1 MTIQSRLTSDMLTG
15 NVIVRR
21 VVHGILAASALAAL
35 SVSAPALAQ
44 QAPAPA
50 DQELKEIV
58 VTGSLLRRVDIESPS
73 PVTIM
78 TAEDIQKTGLTTIAD
93 VVRTLSADNS
103 GTLPTAFGNAFAAG
117 ASGVA
122 LRGLTVNSTL
132 VLIDGRRAANYAVSD
147 DGERSFVDLNTIPL
161 ESVDHIEVLK
171 DGASSIYGADAIAGV
186 VNVITK
192 KSYQGGEVTAEIG
205 KDQHPGGGSRRIAGI
220 AGSGDLSTDKYN
232 AYIAVEFQQDD
243 RILVSDRSFP
253 FNTNNLSSIGGFN
266 ELAGPPG
273 SGAYGI
279 SPAVAPATFAP
290 GTAGTPVLNST
301 QVGAFQPLNGC
312 APQTTASSAP
322 SAITGLTDNYCT
334 QNRTAYGDDQPQQT
348 RVGMSAH
355 FTVALSD
362 KTTASIVASYF
373 QSKVVVDNPPS
384 QINAATPINTNN
396 IALPATLPSGAL
408 NPNDPFA
415 AAGENAL
422 IEGAFGNIQNQST
435 YFNHNMR
442 LVTDLK
448 GSMGT
453 WDFDTGLVVN
463 HTWLDSTINGFI
475 SGPALISAVTNGTYN
490 FLNPAANSAATIAA
504 LSPSNARTSTSDL
517 DAIDFS
523 ATTEA
528 AQLAGGPLGLALGAQ
543 LRYEAEDDPQLNPNN
558 TYQGFGV
565 SQAIGSRTVAAA
577 FGEANFPFVKQ
588 FEVDVSARFDHY
600 SDFGNAFTPKAG
612 FKFTPIPEFALR
624 GTYSQGFRAPSFAE
638 NGSSEAGGFVTV
650 SPSEAPFPANYCPNT
665 AGLPPQ
671 HSAAYCLPYA
681 LESLSLANPDIKPEK
696 SDSFTFGAIVE
707 PNKVFSAT
715 FDYYFIRKTNVIE
728 PPNIGPALGAYLSG
742 QPIPAGY
749 TVVPDV
755 PDPAFPASLARPIL
769 IGGDYENAA
778 SLQTDGVDIELRG
791 KFDIGAAGRFTTEIQ
806 ATKIFS
812 WNITQGGVSEQYVG
826 TQAPYILS
834 SGAGTPRYR
843 ATWTNS
849 WEDGPMT
856 LTLSTYYVSGYAE
869 TAVDALGNYSCA
881 YNNVFCH
888 VASFTYSDLNGI
900 YKFNDHFSAAFTVG
914 NILDK
919 LPPIDPLNYAGVNYN
934 PTYTQAGII
943 GRYLKIGATYKF

>member
-1 MTIQSRLTSDMLTG
+1 MAINSQSTSDKLAV

-21 VVHGILAASALAAL
+21 VINSILATSTFAAL
-35 SVSAPALAQ
+35 TVSAPALAQ
-44 QAPAPA
+44 QAPAA
-50 DQELKEIV
+50 ASSDQELKEIV

-78 TAEDIQKTGLTTIAD
+78 TAEDIAKTGLTTIAD

-171 DGASSIYGADAIAGV
+171 DGASSTYGADAIAGV
-186 VNVITK
+186 VNIILK
-192 KSYQGGEVTAEIG
+192 KQYQGGEVTAEVG
-205 KDQHPGGGSRRIAGI
+205 QGQHPGGGSRRLAAIAG
-220 AGSGDLSTDKYN
+220 AGDLSTDKFN
-232 AYIAVEFQQDD
+232 AYVSLEFQQDD
-243 RILVSDRSFP
+243 RILVSDRPFP

-266 ELAGPPG
+266 SLAGAVG
-273 SGAYGI
+273 SGVYST

-312 APQTTASSAP
+312 GAGTTPASSP
-322 SAITGLTDNYCT
+322 SAIAGLTDNYCT
-334 QNRTAYGDDQPQQT
+334 QNRTVFGDDQPQQT
-348 RVGMSAH
+348 RIGVSAH
-355 FTVALSD
+355 FSVAISD
-362 KTTASIVASYF
+362 KTTATVVASYY
-373 QSKVVVDNPPS
+373 QSKVYVDNPPS
-384 QINAATPINTNN
+384 LINNGVPLNTDN

-422 IEGAFGNIQNQST
+422 IEGAFGGIQNLSE

-442 LVTDLK
+442 FVTDLK
-448 GSMGT
+448 TSVGS
-453 WDFDTGLVVN
+453 WDLDAGLVVN
-463 HTWLDSTINGFI
+463 HTWLNTTINGFI
-475 SGPALISAVTNGTYN
+475 SGPALINAVTNGTYN
-490 FLNPAANSAATIAA
+490 FVNPSANSAATIATI
-504 LSPSNARTSTSDL
+504 SPTNARTSTSDM
-517 DAIDFS
+517 DSIDLS
-523 ATTEA
+523 GTTEL
-528 AQLAGGPLGLALGAQ
+528 AQLSGGPLGLALGVQ
-543 LRYEAEDDPQLNPNN
+543 MRYEAEDDPQLNPNN
-558 TYQGFGV
+558 TYEGFGV

-577 FGEANFPFVKQ
+577 FGELNFPFVKQ

-638 NGSSEAGGFVTV
+638 NGSSQAGGFVNV
-650 SPSEAPFPANYCPNT
+650 SPAQGNPFPANYCSPT
-665 AGLPPQ
+665 Y
-671 HSAAYCLPYA
+671 HSAGYCLPYA
-681 LESLSLANPDIKPEK
+681 IEALSLANQNIKPER
-696 SDSFTFGAIVE
+696 SDSFTFGAIME
-707 PNKVFSAT
+707 PNKIFSAT
-715 FDYYFIRKTNVIE
+715 ADYYFIKKTNVIE
-728 PPNIGPALGAYLSG
+728 PPNIGPALSAYLSG

-749 TVVPDV
+749 SVTPDV
-755 PDPAFPASLARPIL
+755 PDAAFPNSLPRPIL
-769 IGGDYENAA
+769 VGGLYENAA
-778 SLQTDGVDIELRG
+778 SLQTDGMDIDLRG
-791 KFDIGAAGRFTTEIQ
+791 KFDIGAAGRFISEVQ
-806 ATKIFS
+806 FTKIFS
-812 WNITQGGVSEQYVG
+812 WNITQGGVTEQYVG

-843 ATWTNS
+843 ASWTNS
-849 WEDGPMT
+849 WEYGPAT
-856 LTLSTYYVSGYAE
+856 VTLSTYYVSGYAE
-869 TAVDALGNYSCA
+869 TAVDAYGSYVCA

-888 VASFTYSDLNGI
+888 VASFTYSDLNGM
-900 YKFNDHFSAAFTVG
+900 YKFTDHLTASFTIG

-943 GRYLKIGATYKF
+943 GRYFKLGVVYKF